1 MKELARLGAVAEA
14 HSQLQAKERE
24 VVELHELADDQGAES
39 ELRALART
47 ELLECQADV
56 VGHKERL
63 LSLMVPPDPS
73 DERAV
78 VLEVRAGVGG
88 IEARLFAS
96 ELFEMYGKLAR
107 RRRWQFEVHER
118 SDFGGTGEEGVR
130 EASALV
136 SGQGVHSELRGE
148 SGVHRVQ
155 RVPATES
162 RNSSPYG
169 SGKPDDAAAARD

>member
-1 MKELARLGAVAEA
+1 MVARLLPYPPFLGSCSRVRRLSSGLQPELRHRISTLLQRYEVLQKQVTIESFSAARMKELARLGAVAEA

-88 IEARLFAS
+88 IEAPRLFAS

-107 RRRWQFEVHER
+107 RRRWQD
-118 SDFGGTGEEGVR
+118 S
-130 EASALV
+130 
-136 SGQGVHSELRGE
+136 
-148 SGVHRVQ
+148 
-155 RVPATES
+155 
-162 RNSSPYG
+162 
-169 SGKPDDAAAARD
+169 